1 METTTI
7 ASVLAAI
14 SSGSPI
20 SVLIGIIVVVFV
32 LILPALYKFYNTET
46 TQALLYN
53 QLSERVQL
61 QSEEL
66 SKQRLEIDRVF
77 SQRNELYDEVI
88 KLKAKVAHL
97 ESVETSNSELRETIE
112 LLKRKLNEKDR
123 IIEEKGIKNTE
134 LVAEIM
140 SLKDRIHNLEL
151 QLK

>member
-20 SVLIGIIVVVFV
+20 SVLIGIIIVVFV

-46 TQALLYN
+46 TEALLYN

-88 KLKAKVAHL
+88 KLKSKVAHL

-134 LVAEIM
+134 LIAEIM

>member
-1 METTTI
+1 MDAATI
-7 ASVLAAI
+7 ATILSAI
-14 SSGSPI
+14 LSGSPLA
-20 SVLIGIIVVVFV
+20 VLVGIILVVFI
-32 LILPALYKFYNTET
+32 LILPTLYKFYNTET
-46 TQALLYN
+46 TQAKLYN
-53 QLSERVQL
+53 QLSERVQA

-66 SKQRLEIDRVF
+66 NKQRLEIDRVF

-134 LVAEIM
+134 LIAEIM